1 MSATSPATGFTIWG
15 NDRVAR
21 GPVELPTLIAW
32 VKDGTVV
39 AGTWI
44 FVSHLAIWERAAD
57 VHELQMF
64 FQNHLRELA
73 SQTDPQPSVRGLDPR
88 VMRRIPLLSYLTDE
102 QLERFAQFVE
112 ATRYPQGAVIV
123 KQGDSGNAM
132 YVILEGQLSVRMNVA
147 GLQSELATLGLGEFF
162 GDFSLFDHGPRSADV
177 VANTSCLLL
186 KISTEAFERLSH
198 EATDL
203 ATPFLRAIGKT
214 LTARIRAGNKHHGE
228 SVKFAHALEESG
240 MR

>member
-1 MSATSPATGFTIWG
+1 MSAKVPATGFIVWG
-15 NDRVAR
+15 NDRSAH
-21 GPVELPTLIAW
+21 GPMELPTLISW
-32 VKDGTVV
+32 VKNGSVA

-44 FVSHLAIWERAAD
+44 FVANEAVWQRAAD
-57 VHELQMF
+57 VPALQMF
-64 FQNHLRELA
+64 FQNHLNELA
-73 SQTDPQPSVRGLDPR
+73 AQTDPLRSARGIDAR
-88 VMRRIPLLSYLTDE
+88 AMRRIPLLSYLTDE

-112 ATRYPQGAVIV
+112 AVRVPQSSVIV
-123 KQGDSGNAM
+123 KQGDRGNAM
-132 YVILEGQLSVRMNVA
+132 YLILEGNLSVRMSVD
-147 GLQSELATLGLGEFF
+147 GFQSELATLGLGEFF

-186 KISTEAFERLSH
+186 KISTDAFERLSH

-228 SVKFAHALEESG
+228 SVKFAHALE
-240 MR
+240 